1 MNSYT
6 NAENIGR
13 TLFTQT
19 FGEHLFHHSFSEEQ
33 YSTTD
38 FHAVFVKPDE
48 TAGDCIGEIKAYRN
62 SKHPRTYYGTGTR
75 KYDDYMIDL
84 AKLMEITKK
93 SKNQPIYHHPLLVVF
108 FGDRT
113 VIWDLDKFD
122 WRKDIRLEYANK
134 NGMNYGEKEWDW
146 FCHIKKEDAV
156 YDKEV

>member
-13 TLFTQT
+13 TLFTTT
-19 FGEHLFHHSFSEEQ
+19 FGEHLHHHKFAEEQ

-38 FHAVFVKPDE
+38 FYAVFIDE
-48 TAGDCIGEIKAYRN
+48 DECAVNCTGEIKAYRN
-62 SKHPRTYYGTGTR
+62 TEHPRTYYGSGDR
-75 KYDDYMIDL
+75 DYNDYMIDA

-93 SKNQPIYHHPLLVVF
+93 ARNTNTIPILVVF

-113 VIWDLDKFD
+113 VIWNLDKFN
-122 WRKDIRLEYANK
+122 WRKDMRMEYANK
-134 NGMNYGEKEWDW
+134 DGMNYGTKEWDW

-156 YDKEV
+156 YDKEI

>member
-13 TLFTQT
+13 TLFTTT
-19 FGEHLFHHSFSEEQ
+19 FGEHLFHYKFAEEQ

-38 FHAVFVKPDE
+38 FKATFIKPDE
-48 TAGDCIGEIKAYRN
+48 CSGDCVGEIKAYRN
-62 SKHPRTYYGTGTR
+62 TEHPRTYYGSGDR

-93 SKNQPIYHHPLLVVF
+93 AKNQPIYHSPILVVF

-122 WRKDIRLEYANK
+122 WRKDIRMEYANK
-134 NGMNYGEKEWDW
+134 DGMNYGKKEWDW